1 MNFETLLIEMALF
14 CFLGLLYY
22 LYQKKKITQYE
33 INKNPLVMGYILQ
46 SILSER
52 GEDPNSLLD
61 PVIEALDDYLQNK
74 TTTPPRALLQHLLKS
89 GSITPEL
96 RDVIEEG
103 LKEIDS

>member
-52 GEDPNSLLD
+52 GEDQNPLLD

-74 TTTPPRALLQHLLKS
+74 TFTPPRALLQHLLKS